1 MKSVV
6 VTGGTDGIG
15 RALAEEYLNRGDEVL
30 VVGQNPA
37 KGEAFLE
44 AARGSGAGD
53 RAHFVPADLS
63 LISENERVLDL
74 IGRTFPVLDL
84 LVLCARYHRAVR
96 TETAEGLESTFA
108 LFYLSRFLLG
118 HGLAPALA
126 RAGNPVIL
134 NVAGPGS
141 SAEIPWEDLQL
152 RRHYVGTGALG
163 LGGRLNDLLGA
174 GFATAHPGSPVRY
187 VLVHPGVTATS
198 FAGEYDSA
206 GIEAIAGLKAMGKS
220 VSQAVHEILPVLD
233 SPPAE
238 PLSAFSEGVRLSVRN
253 RAFDPAQ
260 AARLRAVTEKLLAS

>member
-6 VTGGTDGIG
+6 VAGGTDGIG

-30 VVGQNPA
+30 VIGQNPA

-53 RAHFVPADLS
+53 RVHFVPADLS

-126 RAGNPVIL
+126 RAQNPVIL

-141 SAEIPWEDLQL
+141 SAEIPWKTCSCAATTSEPARWGSAGGSTIFSGPVSL
-152 RRHYVGTGALG
+152 RRIRAA
-163 LGGRLNDLLGA
+163 R
-174 GFATAHPGSPVRY
+174 FAMYWSIRELRRPASPVSTIR
-187 VLVHPGVTATS
+187 LGPRPLPG
-198 FAGEYDSA
+198 
-206 GIEAIAGLKAMGKS
+206 
-220 VSQAVHEILPVLD
+220 
-233 SPPAE
+233 
-238 PLSAFSEGVRLSVRN
+238 
-253 RAFDPAQ
+253 
-260 AARLRAVTEKLLAS
+260 